1 MRSDE
6 PNPCFLYVAQSASVY
21 FMVELMSSS
30 RLYAAKKKLIPNARL
45 TPATRLARAVQ
56 LAGALKAALL

>member
-1 MRSDE
+1 MFKSDYVTTENTEKIMRSDE

-30 RLYAAKKKLIPNARL
+30 GFMPRRN
-45 TPATRLARAVQ
+45 
-56 LAGALKAALL
+56 